1 MATINK
7 IALLLM
13 AIAAIALFTGGCTK
27 RDPYTGQQQVD
38 VGATAGVAGLAL
50 GAAALGVAASNRND
64 YYNNNGYYNRPGV
77 VVVNRPPVYRPYRGG
92 YYSGG
97 RRAGIYRR

>member
-1 MATINK
+1 MATMKMILLSLAVL
-7 IALLLM
+7 ALG
-13 AIAAIALFTGGCTK
+13 IVTGACT
-27 RDPYTGQQQVD
+27 RQNPYTGQQEVD

-64 YYNNNGYYNRPGV
+64 FYRRDV
-77 VVVNRPPVYRPYRGG
+77 LVVNRPPVYRPYRGG

-97 RRAGIYRR
+97 RRNGNYRR

>member
-1 MATINK
+1 MAAMK
-7 IALLLM
+7 VGLLLL
-13 AIAAIALFTGGCTK
+13 AVVAGSVFSGGCTR

-50 GAAALGVAASNRND
+50 GAAALGVAASNRDD
-64 YYNNNGYYNRPGV
+64 YYRRNI

-92 YYSGG
+92 YYRDGHRSGS
-97 RRAGIYRR
+97 YRR

>member
-64 YYNNNGYYNRPGV
+64 YYNNGYYNRPGV

>member
-1 MATINK
+1 MEK
-7 IALLLM
+7 IKKFIFLFVT
-13 AIAAIALFTGGCTK
+13 IAATALFAGGCTK
-27 RDPYTGQQQVD
+27 YNPHTGQQEVD

>member
-1 MATINK
+1 MASIKNL
-7 IALLLM
+7 ALLIL
-13 AIAAIALFTGGCTK
+13 AIAVTVLVTGGCTK
-27 RDPYTGQQQVD
+27 YNPHTRQQEVD
-38 VGATAGVAGLAL
+38 AGATAGMAGLAL

>member
-1 MATINK
+1 MEK
-7 IALLLM
+7 IKKFIFLFVT
-13 AIAAIALFTGGCTK
+13 IAATALFAGGCTK
-27 RDPYTGQQQVD
+27 DNPHTGQQDVD

-64 YYNNNGYYNRPGV
+64 YYNNGYYNRPGV

>member
-64 YYNNNGYYNRPGV
+64 YYNNRYYNRPGV